1 VLTCLFGVYFLLF
14 IGHQDLQAR
23 LQCCTGPIVEGY
35 TCRQVSIEEGEGKAK
50 DLGVMFIETSAK
62 AMFNIKVCF
71 RNINCSHVSFQSS
84 VFFFGKAFIFL
95 PVTDHHK
102 LVSTC
107 CSVKLL
113 LHFLEWRHSLQR
125 SRKTWLMWTW
135 GPAMKI
141 RSSLRFRLGD
151 LVVSYLWHLLL
162 MISETLSIRTH
173 YHLLAAAWPSTAL
186 RLVEERRW
194 WRSLWRKR
202 NEQGGP
208 HGGRDSTATQA
219 CAWDSP
225 RHRPLF
231 HGCQACDSLC
241 EKKLAVQYIRAS
253 VDVRH
258 ASKHVCPFGTTIL
271 CKFSVLW
278 SIFLNL
284 DYGSCVIWSMS
295 EICPCRH
302 LLQPPPHLRLGSGV
316 WGWEREEHLDRV

>member
-1 VLTCLFGVYFLLF
+1 MYLYSMYTSVFFLLLVF
-14 IGHQDLQAR
+14 VTTTGIPMCHSYILAEF
-23 LQCCTGPIVEGY
+23 CCISWN
-35 TCRQVSIEEGEGKAK
+35 RQVSIEEGEGKAK

-141 RSSLRFRLGD
+141 RPSLRFRLGD

-162 MISETLSIRTH
+162 MISETLSIWTH

-186 RLVEERRW
+186 RSVEERRR

-202 NEQGGP
+202 NEQGGAR
-208 HGGRDSTATQA
+208 GGCEGSTATQA
-219 CAWDSP
+219 
-225 RHRPLF
+225 RPCPIF

-241 EKKLAVQYIRAS
+241 EKKLV
-253 VDVRH
+253 V
-258 ASKHVCPFGTTIL
+258 
-271 CKFSVLW
+271 
-278 SIFLNL
+278 
-284 DYGSCVIWSMS
+284 
-295 EICPCRH
+295 
-302 LLQPPPHLRLGSGV
+302 
-316 WGWEREEHLDRV
+316 